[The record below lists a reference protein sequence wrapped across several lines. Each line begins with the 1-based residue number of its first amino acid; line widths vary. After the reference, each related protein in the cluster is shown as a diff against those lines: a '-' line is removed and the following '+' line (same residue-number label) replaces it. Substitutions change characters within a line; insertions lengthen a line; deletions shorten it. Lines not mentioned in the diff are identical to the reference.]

1 MEQNP
6 SIILRNPSKGYVFK
20 LSCLVKAEQK
30 QKILD
35 QLTKQLYNGILIYED
50 GLLELVDSYDINTTE
65 IECEPNPI
73 QFL

>member
-1 MEQNP
+1 MKKQS
-6 SIILRNPSKGYVFK
+6 SIIFKKPSKGYVFK
-20 LSCLVKAEQK
+20 LSCLVKAKQK
-30 QKILD
+30 QEILD

-65 IECEPNPI
+65 IECESNPI

>member
-35 QLTKQLYNGILIYED
+35 QLTKQLHDGILIYED
-50 GLLELVDSYDINTTE
+50 GLLELVDCYDINTAE
-65 IECEPNPI
+65 IECEQIPI
-73 QFL
+73 RFL